1 MRIAIPRM
9 GEMVAPCFE
18 HCSTM
23 AVFRADG
30 SGGLDQIDYPLRSR
44 DPFDRV
50 RLLRDRD
57 VDCVICGAI
66 QDIYED
72 VLRTSGFE
80 VISWVSG
87 FVEDLLALYLRGV
100 LESGAELP
108 SRDGPDQVAME
119 RTGEV

>member
-1 MRIAIPRM
+1 MI
-9 GEMVAPCFE
+9 APCFE

-23 AVFRADG
+23 AVFQPDG
-30 SGGLDQIDYPLRSR
+30 VGGLDQVDYPLRSR

-50 RLLRDRD
+50 RLLRDRG

-87 FVEDLLALYLRGV
+87 FVEDLLALYLRGG
-100 LESGAELP
+100 LEPGVELP
-108 SRDGPDQVAME
+108 VSGGPNRLAME
-119 RTGEV
+119 RTEEA

>member
-9 GEMVAPCFE
+9 GEMIAPCFE

-23 AVFRADG
+23 AVFWTDDAGR
-30 SGGLDQIDYPLRSR
+30 LDQIDYPLRSR

-50 RLLRDRD
+50 RLLRDRE

-87 FVEDLLALYLRGV
+87 FVEDLLTLYLRGH
-100 LESGAELP
+100 LESGVELP
-108 SRDGPDQVAME
+108 TRAGPEQLAME
-119 RTGEV
+119 RTEEP

>member
-9 GEMVAPCFE
+9 GEMIAPCFE

-23 AVFRADG
+23 AVFEPDG
-30 SGGLDQIDYPLRSR
+30 AGGLDQVDYPLRSR

-72 VLRTSGFE
+72 VLQTSGFE
-80 VISWVSG
+80 VVSWVSG
-87 FVEDLLALYLRGV
+87 LVEDLLALYLRGGLAPGV
-100 LESGAELP
+100 ELATEG
-108 SRDGPDQVAME
+108 GPYQLAMDT
-119 RTGEV
+119 TGEV